1 MFKMVIVAEH
11 FAKTENIFDINK
23 MVRTEMQEVLRWAHE
38 HQVYAT
44 LSPMICGI
52 CLAFFS
58 YMLVYLDSDVPG
70 LNPPSPFSPIKQTY
84 LRERRS
90 ALHLGY
96 IMALA
101 SGLIVTIFLYCDFSS
116 VD

>member
-1 MFKMVIVAEH
+1 MVQI
-11 FAKTENIFDINK
+11 
-23 MVRTEMQEVLRWAHE
+23 EMQEVLKWAHE
-38 HQVYAT
+38 HQLYAT

-70 LNPPSPFSPIKQTY
+70 LNPPSPFSPVKQTY
-84 LRERRS
+84 FRERRS

-96 IMALA
+96 IIALA

-116 VD
+116 VN